1 MGRST
6 EEILQQPAMPPVPG
20 PSREQLETSIKALHN
35 YRTAVAAGT
44 FSGHQSRYIAGLLEL
59 LDHEHNAAARL
70 YAERFP
76 AEAPAEVKQ

>member
-6 EEILQQPAMPPVPG
+6 EEILQQAAMPPVPG
-20 PSREQLETSIKALHN
+20 PSREQLEASIKALHN

-44 FSGHQSRYIAGLLEL
+44 FSGREARYIAGLLEL
-59 LDHEHNAAARL
+59 LDHEHNSAARL

-76 AEAPAEVKQ
+76 APAEAKQ